1 MPRYTPGPWRMNT
14 SGELWSYAR
23 GNAPAQI
30 GSMSWSCDA
39 LERQGNA
46 QMVAASADLCECLD
60 EVMLLI
66 SQPEVADAILD
77 CDRLKTRAQLILE
90 TARTVL
96 AEATGRDLP
105 EWPGRDE
112 TDTRLEG

>member
-30 GSMSWSCDA
+30 GTMSWTGDA

-46 QMVAASADLCECLD
+46 QIVAASADLCECLD
-60 EVMLLI
+60 EVMLLV
-66 SQPEVADAILD
+66 SQPEVASTILGT
-77 CDRLKTRAQLILE
+77 DRLKTRAQLVLE
-90 TARTVL
+90 NARTVL

>member
-1 MPRYTPGPWRMNT
+1 MNT

-30 GSMSWSCDA
+30 GSMSWSCA
-39 LERQGNA
+39 PLERQGNA
-46 QMVAASADLCECLD
+46 QMVASAADICESLD

-66 SQPEVADAILD
+66 SQPEIANAILE
-77 CDRLKTRAQLILE
+77 CERLNTRAQLILDA
-90 TARTVL
+90 ARAVL
-96 AEATGRDLP
+96 SEATGRELP
-105 EWPGRDE
+105 EWPGRDK

>member
-1 MPRYTPGPWRMNT
+1 MNT